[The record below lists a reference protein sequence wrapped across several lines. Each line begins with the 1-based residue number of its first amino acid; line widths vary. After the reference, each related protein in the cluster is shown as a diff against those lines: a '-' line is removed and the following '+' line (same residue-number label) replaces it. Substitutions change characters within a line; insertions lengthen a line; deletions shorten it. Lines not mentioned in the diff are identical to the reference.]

1 MHQLRDLVITIG
13 ITAVVVGL
21 LYGIFGV
28 GGSLRPP
35 ASDPSPVT
43 QVVYVPR

>member
-1 MHQLRDLVITIG
+1 MHQLRDLLLTIG
-13 ITAVVVGL
+13 ITAVVVVL

-35 ASDPSPVT
+35 ASDPSPAT